1 MIRNELSELLKKVDS
16 KYSLVITA
24 AKRTRQINDYMN
36 SIRKQELTN
45 VLPPQVDMETAVKT
59 KPLSIALQE
68 ILEDKITYEVPAK
81 EKA

>member
-1 MIRNELSELLKKVDS
+1 MKFELSELLKKVDS
-16 KYSLVITA
+16 KYTLVLTA

-59 KPLSIALQE
+59 KPLSIALEE
-68 ILEDKITYEVPAK
+68 ILEDKITYERA
-81 EKA
+81 EANQL

>member
-1 MIRNELSELLKKVDS
+1 MIRFELTDLLKKTNS

-45 VLPPQVDMETAVKT
+45 VLPPQVEMEEAVKA
-59 KPLSIALQE
+59 KPLSIAFEE
-68 ILEDKITYEVPAK
+68 ILTEKITYEK
-81 EKA
+81 TSESIK